1 MDKQALLTPKSDDD
15 ERCRNNCACK
25 YNSISMP
32 NVIDIGAQQTS
43 TTIPTDKRKIAL
55 LLLFLANVF
64 DNDGKQAKQ
73 TANKFPTNK
82 RCIALILTLI
92 FISSI
97 FVVLNFVDN
106 QANET
111 ASKKVKIL
119 NG

>member
-32 NVIDIGAQQTS
+32 NVIDIDAQQA
-43 TTIPTDKRKIAL
+43 PTDKRKIAL

-64 DNDGKQAKQ
+64 DNDGKQTKQ
-73 TANKFPTNK
+73 TDNKFPTNK

-97 FVVLNFVDN
+97 FVALNFVDN